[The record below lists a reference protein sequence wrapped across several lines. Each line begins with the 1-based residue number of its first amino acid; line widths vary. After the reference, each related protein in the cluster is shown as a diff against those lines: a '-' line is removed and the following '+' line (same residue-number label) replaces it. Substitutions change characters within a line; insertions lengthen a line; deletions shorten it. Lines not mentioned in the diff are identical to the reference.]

1 MLAHVKSI
9 TTVGLDA
16 IPIDVEV
23 DINPGLPGLTIVG
36 LPDKAV
42 EESKERVRSAIQ
54 NSGHPFPM
62 RRLTVN
68 LAPADLRKAGPSFDL
83 PIAIGVLVAD
93 EQLHA
98 IPLDTIFLGELSLDG
113 TVRPI
118 TGVLAAATDA
128 KLHGIRRLFIPRANA
143 AEAQLVRDIEIVP
156 VDDLKTLVRALR
168 NPGQL
173 QVLSHQPPDA
183 VDRPIN
189 RVDFEDIRGQEH
201 AKRALEIAAAGAHN
215 ILMVGPPGSG
225 KTMLA
230 EAFAGILPPLTYD
243 EMVDVTKIWSV
254 AGALTPEQSIVTE
267 RPFRSPHHT
276 ASHIA
281 VVGGGQ
287 WPRPGEISL
296 AHRGVLFLDELPE
309 FPRSVLE
316 VLRQPLESGSVSI
329 ARAQGS
335 LTFPARFTLV
345 SAQNPCPCGYAT
357 DPERH
362 CICSPTQVLRYR
374 RRISGPLLDRI
385 DLHVHVPRVPHEKL
399 IGTDVGE
406 SSNSVRERVVAARQ
420 RQRDR
425 FAGKGILAN
434 SEMSSRDVRN
444 LVHLTDDAQA
454 LATQAVR
461 QLKLSARV
469 YLRIL
474 KLAQTIADL
483 EAVETVT
490 PTIIAEALQYRPA
503 LTEQTV

>member
-1 MLAHVKSI
+1 M

-23 DINPGLPGLTIVG
+23 DLNPGLPGLTIVG

-54 NSGHPFPM
+54 NAGHAFPM
-62 RRLTVN
+62 RRLTIN

-83 PIAIGVLVAD
+83 PIAVAVLIAD
-93 EQLHA
+93 EQLQPV
-98 IPLDTIFLGELSLDG
+98 PLDWIFLGELSLDG

-118 TGVLAAATDA
+118 TGALAAATDA
-128 KLHGIRRLFIPRANA
+128 QKHGIRRLFVPAANV
-143 AEAQLVRDIEIVP
+143 AEARLVRGLQIIAVEN
-156 VDDLKTLVRALR
+156 LHSLVQALR
-168 NPGQL
+168 EPNTL
-173 QVLSHQPPDA
+173 TFLEHEPPKTSDEA
-183 VDRPIN
+183 LA
-189 RVDFEDIRGQEH
+189 RVDFQDVRGQEH

-215 ILMVGPPGSG
+215 ILMMGPPGSG

-254 AGALTPEQSIVTE
+254 AGALPQASIVTE
-267 RPFRSPHHT
+267 RPFRAPHHT

-316 VLRQPLESGSVSI
+316 VLRQPLESGSVAI

-335 LTFPARFTLV
+335 LTYPARFTLV
-345 SAQNPCPCGYAT
+345 AAQNPCPCGYAT

-362 CICSPTQVLRYR
+362 CTCSPTQVVRYR

-385 DLHVHVPRVPHEKL
+385 DLHVHVPRVPHDKL
-399 IGTDVGE
+399 TGTDASEPSRV
-406 SSNSVRERVVAARQ
+406 VRNRVVAARA
-420 RQRDR
+420 RQRER
-425 FAGKGILAN
+425 FADRNIITN
-434 SEMSSRDVRN
+434 SEMSTRDVRE
-444 LVHLTDDAQA
+444 LVTLSDEAQA
-454 LATQAVR
+454 LTNQAVR

-474 KLAQTIADL
+474 KLARTIADL
-483 EAVETVT
+483 EGIDLIT
-490 PTIIAEALQYRPA
+490 PTVIAEALQYRPA
-503 LTEQTV
+503 LTEQVL

>member
-1 MLAHVKSI
+1 MLAHVKSM

-23 DINPGLPGLTIVG
+23 DLNPGLPGLTIVG

-54 NSGHPFPM
+54 NSGHAFPM

-83 PIAIGVLVAD
+83 PIAVGVLVAD
-93 EQLHA
+93 EQLPP
-98 IPLDTIFLGELSLDG
+98 IPLDSIFLGELSLDG
-113 TVRPI
+113 TVRPVA
-118 TGVLAAATDA
+118 GVLAAATDA
-128 KLHGIRRLFIPRANA
+128 ALHGIHRLFVPKANA
-143 AEAQLVRDIEIVP
+143 AEAQLVQDIEVVP
-156 VDDLKTLVRALR
+156 VEDLKTLIQGLR

-173 QVLSHQPPDA
+173 SVLNHEPPVTSDA
-183 VDRPIN
+183 PLG
-189 RVDFEDIRGQEH
+189 RVDFQDVRGQEH

-230 EAFAGILPPLTYD
+230 EAFAGILPPLTYN

-254 AGALTPEQSIVTE
+254 AGALTTEQAIVTE

-374 RRISGPLLDRI
+374 RKISGPLLDRI
-385 DLHVHVPRVPHEKL
+385 DLHVHVPRVPHDKL
-399 IGTDVGE
+399 LGNDLGE
-406 SSNSVRERVVAARQ
+406 SSSEVRKRVVAARE
-420 RQRDR
+420 RQRER
-425 FAGKGILAN
+425 FAGRTIISN
-434 SEMSSRDVRN
+434 SEMSSRDVRD
-444 LVHLTDDAQA
+444 LVSLTQDAQV

-474 KLAQTIADL
+474 KLARTIADL
-483 EAVETVT
+483 EGTEVIT

-503 LTEQTV
+503 LNEQTL